1 MFIEQVSL
9 YNVDTLFDIVSD
21 IFENE
26 NFSNKMFERRLISLY
41 SNISINMMIKHIS
54 FIEYYHLK
62 AILQENS
69 VSKFREIRSN
79 IIEHVGSTYPELT
92 SSVRMMKRTIN
103 EDDFIRLLPAGCM
116 PGSCEIKIS
125 GRDLSM
131 IFEMDP
137 MRKFFLE
144 LVPQDKLQ
152 HRDHTFNREEV
163 KNMFKDGV
171 VTDINIENFINTKFM
186 ENFYKNLI
194 VNHDYIDLLSDFSI
208 QKYFYSESP
217 IKLISIDDVTSPLK
231 DNFNMSNMI
240 ETVKDN
246 HTILLDE
253 VTLTFAMK
261 SRFYTFLNMYNTLPK
276 NMFTNIETFRI
287 PHSDIANYH
296 LSDEPNMLK
305 IVEIINDTYNIK
317 GKEIV
322 YATLIPNNAQIHYII
337 KGTLSQFNHLSS
349 ILNTIKDENCKDI
362 INKILSYSNSVYKS
376 LNA

>member
-1 MFIEQVSL
+1 MFIEQVSI

-62 AILQENS
+62 SILQENS

-103 EDDFIRLLPAGCM
+103 EDDFIHLLPAGCI
-116 PGSCEIKIS
+116 PFSCEIKIS

-231 DNFNMSNMI
+231 DNFNMNSMI

-296 LSDEPNMLK
+296 LSNEPNMLK